1 MLDEHIGVKKIIF
14 QMKIIEITEKTCE
27 VNKVTV
33 DSKLSMLITELY
45 EMARHAIYTERKTKQ
60 VKNEN
65 PHN

>member
-14 QMKIIEITEKTCE
+14 QMKIIEIIEITEKTCE

-45 EMARHAIYTERKTKQ
+45 EMARHAIYTERKT
-60 VKNEN
+60 
-65 PHN
+65 